1 MLTCVVGNNE
11 TSLLVLRIAPTYKS
25 EWQLSEDSSAGLM
38 SKPAQIRHRG
48 GPSGSPHICV
58 IFFLFSFFL
67 FLFVNI
73 FSLLE
78 WKKERERGCERER
91 RLYVRERGIYERE
104 KSSLY
109 KRERSA

>member
-1 MLTCVVGNNE
+1 MLTCVIGNSE

-25 EWQLSEDSSAGLM
+25 GWQLNEDSSAGLM

-78 WKKERERGCERER
+78 WKKERERLRERER
-91 RLYVRERGIYERE
+91 EVAREREGYM
-104 KSSLY
+104 
-109 KRERSA
+109 